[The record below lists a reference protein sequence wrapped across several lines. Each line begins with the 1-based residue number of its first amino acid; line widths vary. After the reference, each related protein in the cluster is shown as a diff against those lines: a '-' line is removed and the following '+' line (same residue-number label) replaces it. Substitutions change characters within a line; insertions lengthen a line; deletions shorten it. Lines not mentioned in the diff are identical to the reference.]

1 MTVDPSILLAMRVL
15 GALVFGTAVV
25 GKLRHRAEF
34 VGVVANYRLVPDAL
48 AAPAAW
54 LVIGLELV
62 VVAALVSGIGLAAG
76 AGLATLLLIG
86 FAAAMAINLGRGR
99 REIDCGCFQSALRQ
113 RLSWALVARNLVLAA
128 LLAVLLGGGALPG
141 TALGLVDGLG
151 AGLML
156 YLFYLV
162 LDQLVALAAAAAH
175 TRRRFG

>member
-1 MTVDPSILLAMRVL
+1 MTVDPSILLAARVL
-15 GALVFGTAVV
+15 GALVFGTAVA
-25 GKLRHRAEF
+25 GKLGHRAEF
-34 VGVVANYRLVPDAL
+34 VGVVANYRLVPDWL

-62 VVAALVSGIGLAAG
+62 VTAALASGVGLAAG
-76 AGLATLLLIG
+76 AGLAMALLIG
-86 FAAAMAINLGRGR
+86 FAAAMAVNLGRGR

-113 RLSWALVARNLVLAA
+113 PLSWALVARNLVVAA
-128 LLAVLLGGGALPG
+128 LLAVLLAGGALPG
-141 TALGLVDGLG
+141 TALGWIDGLG

-156 YLFYLV
+156 YLVYLV

>member
-1 MTVDPSILLAMRVL
+1 
-15 GALVFGTAVV
+15 
-25 GKLRHRAEF
+25 
-34 VGVVANYRLVPDAL
+34 
-48 AAPAAW
+48 
-54 LVIGLELV
+54 
-62 VVAALVSGIGLAAG
+62 
-76 AGLATLLLIG
+76 
-86 FAAAMAINLGRGR
+86 
-99 REIDCGCFQSALRQ
+99 
-113 RLSWALVARNLVLAA
+113 LSWALVARTLVLAA